1 MGVIITYAVNDRQT
15 FDEIENWVKQ
25 IQLHSSDNI
34 MKVLV
39 GNKSDV

>member
-25 IQLHSSDNI
+25 IQLHASDNI

-39 GNKSDV
+39 GNKSDL